1 MEYTYVL
8 SMGCWQNPV
17 SENQSVKKKNQ
28 GIVWTKMEIQFL
40 QDDNNVSNQRNIYNG
55 LRYVAFQ

>member
-17 SENQSVKKKNQ
+17 SENQSVKKKIKALFEPKWKYNFCKM
-28 GIVWTKMEIQFL
+28 IIMLATKEIF
-40 QDDNNVSNQRNIYNG
+40 IM
-55 LRYVAFQ
+55 A

>member
-17 SENQSVKKKNQ
+17 SENQSVKKKKSRHCLNQ
-28 GIVWTKMEIQFL
+28 
-40 QDDNNVSNQRNIYNG
+40 NG
-55 LRYVAFQ
+55 NTIFAR

>member
-17 SENQSVKKKNQ
+17 SENQSVKNKKIKALFEPKWKYN
-28 GIVWTKMEIQFL
+28 ICKMTMSATKEIF
-40 QDDNNVSNQRNIYNG
+40 IM
-55 LRYVAFQ
+55 A

>member
-28 GIVWTKMEIQFL
+28 GIV
-40 QDDNNVSNQRNIYNG
+40 
-55 LRYVAFQ
+55 